1 VGACSVGGLPGL
13 SYAKVASTLALVI
26 ALGGTSYAAV
36 KITGRDVVNG
46 TLTSSDV
53 KDRSLLARDFRTGQL
68 PRGGKGDTGAAGAPG
83 TPGATGA
90 TGAAGAT
97 GAGGPAGPT
106 GPAGPSSAR
115 LASGAVTPAAGQ
127 GSRSL
132 ELPAGNY
139 ALFATANA
147 SNTGVARE
155 VTCDLAVASPFLQLD
170 EDRVSLGDP
179 PSGDLF
185 VQVALQGRVSLPQT
199 RTVRIQCNAG
209 SAAGLDYEDI
219 DLTAIAVGDLP

>member
-1 VGACSVGGLPGL
+1 
-13 SYAKVASTLALVI
+13 
-26 ALGGTSYAAV
+26 
-36 KITGRDVVNG
+36 VNG
-46 TLTSSDV
+46 SLTTSDV
-53 KDRSLLARDFRTGQL
+53 KDRSLFTRDFKTGQL
-68 PRGGKGDTGAAGAPG
+68 PRGAKGEAGATGAPRAPGATGAPG
-83 TPGATGA
+83 TPGTPGV
-90 TGAAGAT
+90 
-97 GAGGPAGPT
+97 GGPAGPT
-106 GPAGPSSAR
+106 GPSSAR
-115 LASGAVTPAAGQ
+115 LASGPVTPAAGQ

-139 ALFATANA
+139 ALFAIANA
-147 SNTGVARE
+147 SNTGIARE

-199 RTVRIQCNAG
+199 RTVRIQCSGG

-219 DLTAIAVGDLP
+219 DLTAIAVGELP

>member
-1 VGACSVGGLPGL
+1 M
-13 SYAKVASTLALVI
+13 
-26 ALGGTSYAAV
+26 
-36 KITGRDVVNG
+36 NG
-46 TLTSSDV
+46 SLTTSDV
-53 KDRSLLARDFRTGQL
+53 KDRSLLARDFKKGQL
-68 PRGGKGDTGAAGAPG
+68 PRGAQGEAGAS
-83 TPGATGA
+83 GATGA
-90 TGAAGAT
+90 TGI
-97 GAGGPAGPT
+97 GGPAGAMGPT
-106 GPAGPSSAR
+106 GPSSAR
-115 LASGAVTPAAGQ
+115 LASGAVTPASGQ

-179 PSGDLF
+179 PSGDLL

-199 RTVRIQCNAG
+199 RTVRIQCSGG

-219 DLTAIAVGDLP
+219 DLTAIAVGELP